1 METQAKNT
9 ETDQILAAIVY
20 LADYDELVDP
30 KFHKFDKIPIDRMAA
45 LIREGKALSMIDFQR
60 AVSFTRKYHKQL
72 SDRPMTQ
79 ELGSAG
85 IAYRNQFKKRVEV
98 IKNPNREG
106 LNEQQAAA
114 FDGITAWFGD
124 RLGSR
129 QTLLLGYAGTGK
141 TFDVQRIAKELIEVY
156 RAKICFT
163 SPTHKANQVLS
174 QMAHEAGLQVEVMTI
189 HSLLGLSLK
198 YDKFGKQKIIQKSD
212 DKSYKYDFVVIDE
225 GSMISTELNEFIEGM
240 QSRYLVM
247 GDPAQL
253 PPIENDETKPTISPV
268 FDIPNRFD
276 LTKVVRYDGAIFR
289 YVTAIRENITAKKL
303 PFHKYEVGT
312 FDKFGSDEWIKN
324 VIQRYKKAHQ
334 SDDQDPN
341 GIRALAWTNKRVQD
355 INLTVRTAIYGSDTP
370 YTHNERLVA
379 KDLIELQHPDGD
391 WRSGYVWATGSN
403 TVLMHSCDECVIK
416 HFRQG
421 VKNVFNTDFEGW
433 YLDVL
438 TDLGDRA
445 TIFIVDESEKTK
457 VMAVCGDAKKAI
469 LDTHLEHRDRAE
481 QWAKWYRG
489 LNELGL
495 KSSGNSFMRKLQY
508 AFALTIHQSQGSTF
522 KTVFADTA
530 NVFGCQDPELRNK
543 LLYVQGSR
551 ASQELYLLNNF

>member
-1 METQAKNT
+1 MSETQNEST
-9 ETDQILAAIVY
+9 ETEQVLAAIVY
-20 LADYDELVDP
+20 LADRCDGANAEDGAG
-30 KFHKFDKIPIDRMAA
+30 FNAFDADNGHRMAA
-45 LIREGKALSMIDFQR
+45 LIREGRSLSMIDYQR
-60 AVSFTRKYHKQL
+60 ALSFCRKYKKQL
-72 SDRPMTQ
+72 SDRP
-79 ELGSAG
+79 
-85 IAYRNQFKKRVEV
+85 IAVTEKA
-98 IKNPNREG
+98 ISPNREG

-114 FDGITAWFGD
+114 FDGITQWFSD
-124 RLGSR
+124 RNGSR
-129 QTLLLGYAGTGK
+129 QSLLVGYAGTGK
-141 TFDVQRIAKELIEVY
+141 TFTVQRIAKEL
-156 RAKICFT
+156 AGKKICFT

-174 QMAHEAGLQVEVMTI
+174 QMAYQAGLQVEVMTI
-189 HSLLGLSLK
+189 HSLLGLSLQ
-198 YDKFGKQKIIQKSD
+198 YDKFGKQRIIQKSD
-212 DKSYKYDFVVIDE
+212 DKSYKYDFVVLDE
-225 GSMISTELNEFIEGM
+225 GSMVSTELNEFIEGM
-240 QSRYLVM
+240 QARYLVM

-253 PPIENDETKPTISPV
+253 PPIENDETKPSISPV
-268 FDIPNRFD
+268 FDIPDRFD
-276 LTKVVRYDGAIFR
+276 LTKVVRYDGAIYK
-289 YVTAIRENITAKKL
+289 YVTDIRENIAAKKL
-303 PFHKYEVGT
+303 PFHKYELGT
-312 FDKFGSDEWIKN
+312 FDKFASDEWMKN
-324 VIQRYKKAHQ
+324 VIERYKKAHQ
-334 SDDQDPN
+334 SDEQDPN

-355 INLTVRTAIYGSDTP
+355 INSTVRAAIYGSDTP

-421 VKNVFNTDFEGW
+421 IKKVFDADFEGW

-457 VMAVCGDAKKAI
+457 VMAVCGGAKKAI

-481 QWAKWYRG
+481 QWAKWYKG

-522 KTVFADTA
+522 KTVFADA
-530 NVFGCQDPELRNK
+530 SNVFGCQDTELRNK

-551 ASQELYLLNNF
+551 ASHELYLLNNF

>member
-1 METQAKNT
+1 METQNKST
-9 ETDQILAAIVY
+9 ETEQVLAAIVY
-20 LADYDELVDP
+20 LADRCDGANAEDGAG
-30 KFHKFDKIPIDRMAA
+30 FSAFDADNGHRMAA
-45 LIREGKALSMIDFQR
+45 LIREGRSLSMIDYQR
-60 AVSFTRKYHKQL
+60 ALSFCRKYKKQL
-72 SDRPMTQ
+72 SDRP
-79 ELGSAG
+79 
-85 IAYRNQFKKRVEV
+85 IAVTDKA
-98 IKNPNREG
+98 ISPNRDG
-106 LNEQQAAA
+106 LNEQQSAA
-114 FDGITAWFGD
+114 FDGITQWFGD
-124 RLGSR
+124 RNGSR
-129 QTLLLGYAGTGK
+129 QSLLVGYAGTGK
-141 TFDVQRIAKELIEVY
+141 TFTVQRIAKEL
-156 RAKICFT
+156 AGKKICFT

-174 QMAHEAGLQVEVMTI
+174 QMAHQAGLQVEVMTI
-189 HSLLGLSLK
+189 HSLLGLSLQ

-212 DKSYKYDFVVIDE
+212 DKSYKYDFVVLDE
-225 GSMISTELNEFIEGM
+225 GSMVSVELNEFIEGM
-240 QSRYLVM
+240 QARYLVM

-253 PPIENDETKPTISPV
+253 PPIGDDEPLISPV
-268 FDIPNRFD
+268 FDIPDRFD
-276 LTKVVRYDGAIFR
+276 LTKVVRYDGAIFK
-289 YVTAIRENITAKKL
+289 YVTDIRENISQKRL

-324 VIQRYKKAHQ
+324 VIERYKKAHQ
-334 SDDQDPN
+334 SDEQDPN

-355 INLTVRTAIYGSDTP
+355 INSTVRAAIYGSDTP

-421 VKNVFNTDFEGW
+421 IKRVFDADFEGW

-445 TIFIVDESEKTK
+445 TIFIVDESEKAK
-457 VMAVCGDAKKAI
+457 VMAVCGAQKKAI
-469 LDTHLEHRDRAE
+469 LDTPLENRQRSE
-481 QWAKWYRG
+481 MWRLWYQG

-522 KTVFADTA
+522 KTVFADA
-530 NVFGCQDPELRNK
+530 SNVFGCQDTELRNK

-551 ASQELYLLNNF
+551 ASHELYLLNNF

>member
-1 METQAKNT
+1 MTETQNKST
-9 ETDQILAAIVY
+9 ETEQVLAAIVY
-20 LADYDELVDP
+20 LADRCDGANAEDGAG
-30 KFHKFDKIPIDRMAA
+30 FSAFDADNGHRMAA
-45 LIREGKALSMIDFQR
+45 LIREGRSLSMIDYQR
-60 AVSFTRKYHKQL
+60 ALSFCRKYKKQL
-72 SDRPMTQ
+72 SDRP
-79 ELGSAG
+79 
-85 IAYRNQFKKRVEV
+85 IAVTEKA
-98 IKNPNREG
+98 ISPNREG

-114 FDGITAWFGD
+114 FDGITQWFGD
-124 RLGSR
+124 RNGSR
-129 QTLLLGYAGTGK
+129 QSLLVGYAGTGK
-141 TFDVQRIAKELIEVY
+141 TFTVQRIAKEL
-156 RAKICFT
+156 AGKKICFT

-174 QMAHEAGLQVEVMTI
+174 QMAHAAGLQVEVMTI

-198 YDKFGKQKIIQKSD
+198 YDKFGKQRIIQKSD
-212 DKSYKYDFVVIDE
+212 DKSYKYDFVVLDE
-225 GSMISTELNEFIEGM
+225 GSMVSSELNEFIECM
-240 QSRYLVM
+240 QARYLVM

-253 PPIENDETKPTISPV
+253 PPIGDDEKPISPV
-268 FDIPNRFD
+268 FDIPDRFV
-276 LTKVVRYDGAIFR
+276 LTKVVRYDGAIYK
-289 YVTAIRENITAKKL
+289 YVTDIRENIAAKRL
-303 PFHKYEVGT
+303 PFHKYELGT
-312 FDKFGSDEWIKN
+312 FDKFASDEWMKN
-324 VIQRYKKAHQ
+324 VIERYKKAHQ
-334 SDDQDPN
+334 SDEQDPN

-355 INLTVRTAIYGSDTP
+355 INSTVRAAIYGSDTP

-391 WRSGYVWATGSN
+391 WRSGYTWATGSN

-421 VKNVFNTDFEGW
+421 IKKVFDADFEGW

-457 VMAVCGDAKKAI
+457 VMAVCGGAKKAI

-481 QWAKWYRG
+481 QWAKWYKG

-522 KTVFADTA
+522 KTVFADA
-530 NVFGCQDPELRNK
+530 SNVFGCQDTELRNK

-551 ASQELYLLNNF
+551 ASHELYLLNNF

>member
-1 METQAKNT
+1 MSETQAQAKNT
-9 ETDQILAAIVY
+9 ETEQILAAIVY
-20 LADYDELVDP
+20 LADCCDGANAKDGAGFNAYDADNG
-30 KFHKFDKIPIDRMAA
+30 HRMADI
-45 LIREGKALSMIDFQR
+45 IRSGGSLSMLDFKR
-60 AVSFTRKYHKQL
+60 AASFTRKYHKQL
-72 SDRPMTQ
+72 SDRPIHPMA
-79 ELGSAG
+79 ES
-85 IAYRNQFKKRVEV
+85 ISKS
-98 IKNPNREG
+98 PNREG
-106 LNEQQAAA
+106 LNDQQAAA
-114 FDGITAWFGD
+114 FDGITSWFGD

-129 QTLLLGYAGTGK
+129 QSLLVGYAGTGK
-141 TFDVQRIAKELIEVY
+141 TFTVQRIAKEL
-156 RAKICFT
+156 AGKKICFT

-174 QMAHEAGLQVEVMTI
+174 QMAHAAGLQVEVMTI
-189 HSLLGLSLK
+189 HSLLGLSLQ
-198 YDKFGKQKIIQKSD
+198 YDKFGKQRIIQKSD
-212 DKSYKYDFVVIDE
+212 DKSYKYDFVVLDE
-225 GSMISTELNEFIEGM
+225 GSMEGEALWGYVQNA
-240 QSRYLVM
+240 QSRFLHM
-247 GDPAQL
+247 GDPCQL
-253 PPIENDETKPTISPV
+253 PDVETGLESPIFTQIKD
-268 FDIPNRFD
+268 RWD
-276 LTKVVRYDGAIFR
+276 LTKVVRYDGAIYK
-289 YVTAIRENITAKKL
+289 YVTDIRENITQKRL
-303 PFHKYEVGT
+303 PFHKYELGT
-312 FDKFGSDEWIKN
+312 FDKLGSDLWMKN
-324 VIQRYKKAHQ
+324 LIQRFKKDLK
-334 SDDQDPN
+334 DDARDPN
-341 GIRALAWTNKRVQD
+341 GIRALAWTNKRVQE
-355 INLTVRTAIYGSDTP
+355 INSAVRSTLYWSDVP
-370 YTHNERLVA
+370 YSHNERLVA

-457 VMAVCGDAKKAI
+457 VMTVCGGAKKLI
-469 LDTHLEHRDRAE
+469 LDTHLEHCDRAE
-481 QWAKWYRG
+481 KWRLWYQG

-530 NVFGCQDPELRNK
+530 NVFGCQDTELRNK

>member
-1 METQAKNT
+1 METQKNSGRLMD
-9 ETDQILAAIVY
+9 TDEVDQVLAAIVY
-20 LADYDELVDP
+20 LADCCDGAGFNAYDADNG
-30 KFHKFDKIPIDRMAA
+30 HRMAA
-45 LIREGKALSMIDFQR
+45 IIREGRSLSMIDFQR
-60 AVSFTRKYHKQL
+60 ALSFTRKYKKQL
-72 SDRPMTQ
+72 SDRTMPT
-79 ELGSAG
+79 
-85 IAYRNQFKKRVEV
+85 IAESTS
-98 IKNPNREG
+98 PNREC

-114 FDGITAWFGD
+114 FDGITSWFGD

-129 QTLLLGYAGTGK
+129 QCLLVGYAGTGK
-141 TFDVQRIAKELIEVY
+141 TFTVQRIAKELKGK
-156 RAKICFT
+156 KICFT

-174 QMAHEAGLQVEVMTI
+174 QMAHEAGLSVEVMTI
-189 HSLLGLSLK
+189 HRLLGLSLQ
-198 YDKFGKQKIIQKSD
+198 YDKFGKQRIIQKSD
-212 DKSYKYDFVVIDE
+212 DKSHKYDFVVLDE
-225 GSMISTELNEFIEGM
+225 GSMVSAELNEFIENM
-240 QSRYLVM
+240 QARYLVM

-253 PPIENDETKPTISPV
+253 PPIENDETKPSISPV
-268 FDIPNRFD
+268 FDIADRWD

-289 YVTAIRENITAKKL
+289 YVTDIRENIGAKRL
-303 PFHKYEVGT
+303 PFHKFERGV
-312 FDKFGSDEWIKN
+312 FDKFGSDEWMKN
-324 VIQRYKKAHQ
+324 VIDRYQKAHQ

-341 GIRALAWTNKRVQD
+341 GIRALAWTNKRVQEV
-355 INLTVRTAIYGSDTP
+355 NSTVRAAIYGADTP

-403 TVLMHSCDECVIK
+403 IVLMHSCDECVIK

-421 VKNVFNTDFEGW
+421 VKRVFNTDFEGW

-457 VMAVCGDAKKAI
+457 VLAVCGGAKKAI
-469 LDTHLEHRDRAE
+469 LDTHLEYRDRAE
-481 QWAKWYRG
+481 KWRVWYQG

-522 KTVFADTA
+522 KCVFADTA